1 MEVRKILTVGRSN
14 GSNML
19 TAPHIVPHPPGS
31 CRNDRKMIARSGARR
46 FPRWAFA
53 EQLSSSPQPAPPS
66 RAKQNTAIS
75 NGVNWIAY
83 IGIFPA
89 DAVEIVAEMM
99 IFGESLR
106 VIGQRTVLAAERKI
120 EALRGWK

>member
-1 MEVRKILTVGRSN
+1 MQDNDDVAPARS
-14 GSNML
+14 
-19 TAPHIVPHPPGS
+19 T
-31 CRNDRKMIARSGARR
+31 IAR
-46 FPRWAFA
+46 
-53 EQLSSSPQPAPPS
+53 Q
-66 RAKQNTAIS
+66 QNAAIS
-75 NGVNWIAY
+75 NGVNWIAE

-120 EALRGWK
+120 EARRDWK